1 MKKSFLFLAVCAA
14 ALTACTSEEV
24 IEEGVQSNAIG
35 FQQIVNKPSRG
46 LDAENPLTAFYV
58 FGYYT
63 TAEYPTEPVTI
74 FSGDKVT
81 KTGENDGKGVWGY
94 DNARYWVPDATY
106 KFFAYSCENN
116 NGPLNEEAANGTAG
130 MTHDANGYPTVKIAE
145 YICNNDHQH
154 DLVFAVKENVV
165 GKEKDNAAV
174 ALTFSHLLTKLKVKF
189 VSKFPNDYKLK
200 ISNVQISN
208 IYTKATYS
216 LAYSATAQSGNAT
229 WTTSGE
235 TEYALNVKDG
245 SNMVASAEIPAVG
258 ETPKVDAVNAET
270 AEAYVIP
277 HKYTT
282 TNVQV
287 SFKVDFVNGDN
298 VMMSRVFTGSWTPD
312 WQAGYSYL
320 YTINV
325 TGSAAS
331 LEKIEFGDPTVGDWT
346 EAPGNNTITFG
357 AEAVNN

>member
-63 TAEYPTEPVTI
+63 QEGFSADPVTI

-81 KTGENDGKGVWGY
+81 KTGDATWGY
-94 DNARYWVPDATY
+94 DNARYWVPGATY

-116 NGPLNEEAANGTAG
+116 NGPLNEEAANGTAS
-130 MTHDANGYPTVKIAE
+130 MTHDANGYPTVKIAD

-154 DLVFAVKENVV
+154 DLVFAKNDAGIV
-165 GKEKDNAAV
+165 GKEESNAKV

-189 VSKFPNDYKLK
+189 VSKFPNDYKLN

-216 LAYSATAQSGNAT
+216 LAYSATTPSGNAT
-229 WTTSGE
+229 WTTSE
-235 TEYALNVKDG
+235 DAEYVLNVKDG

-258 ETPKVDAVNAET
+258 DTPKVDAVNAET
-270 AEAYVIP
+270 AEAYVLP
-277 HKYTT
+277 HKYTQT
-282 TNVQV
+282 AVQV

-325 TGSAAS
+325 TGENAS
-331 LEKIEFGDPTVGDWT
+331 LEKIEFGDPALGNWT
-346 EAPGNNTITFG
+346 TENGATITFG
-357 AEAVNN
+357 ATANNN